1 MYNSY
6 FFELC
11 ILNCDSEQS
20 KMFLRKKKMKTGHW
34 KKKKVMKKT
43 TEMDALVDDE
53 EDEGRG

>member
-1 MYNSY
+1 
-6 FFELC
+6 
-11 ILNCDSEQS
+11 
-20 KMFLRKKKMKTGHW
+20 MKTGHW